1 MLSAEW
7 WPFYF
12 QEAPPFFSLNLR
24 ASQQQDQLSA
34 WELVLHS
41 QDKPGTPRR
50 WGATAVPTYTG

>member
-1 MLSAEW
+1 MRSAEW

-12 QEAPPFFSLNLR
+12 QEAPPFSLNLR

-34 WELVLHS
+34 WEPVLHS

-50 WGATAVPTYTG
+50 WGTTAVPTHTG